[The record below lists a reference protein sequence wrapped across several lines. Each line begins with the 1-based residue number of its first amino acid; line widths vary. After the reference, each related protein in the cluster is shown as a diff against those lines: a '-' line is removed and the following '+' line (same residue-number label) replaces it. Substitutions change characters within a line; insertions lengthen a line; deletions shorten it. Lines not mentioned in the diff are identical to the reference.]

1 MTTFIAILADTV
13 SSAPAAKPQAPGLYQ
28 FFSSSTFPLVII
40 MLVLWMYVFKKK
52 PGGGDKAQAARLKE
66 LKRGDRI
73 KTIGGILGTVV
84 EARDNEV
91 VVKVDE
97 TNNTKIKFSRTAIA
111 LVVDEEKPAAT

>member
-1 MTTFIAILADTV
+1 LTTLIAILADTV

-52 PGGGDKAQAARLKE
+52 PGGDKAQTARLKE

-84 EARDNEV
+84 EARENEV

-97 TNNTKIKFSRTAIA
+97 SNNTKIKFSRTAIA